1 MLGRIV
7 RRIWLCWRKLA
18 SFLRIRMD
26 SAFCSKRIYL
36 LGTPWYGNIGDQAIT
51 LGELHILRSVFPDFK
66 IVDVPYGVYY
76 SRWAGWL
83 GLGITEKDIIFMQG
97 GGNLGSLYP
106 QEEKIRRDVVRK
118 YKDNKI
124 VIMPVSIYFHD
135 NSYGMEELR
144 KSREVYESA
153 RDLTIISR
161 DENSWNFASEN
172 FVHVHNILAP
182 DAATSLEGMVSKA
195 WEDRKDVMF
204 FLRSD
209 KEKVSSD
216 TMLNNIKEMLS
227 AQGISY
233 HVNDTTVLHNVYDEE
248 RHGSVSDKLGLAAS
262 SRLVIT
268 DRFHGVVFSVITHTP
283 VIAFK
288 SFDTKIS
295 AGIKW
300 FKDLPWVY
308 YMEGDDLK
316 DVEKIVRKWI
326 YSDKPVS
333 CYSDCG
339 EKIIKCIRDIVV

>member
-7 RRIWLCWRKLA
+7 RRIWLCWRKWV
-18 SFLRIRMD
+18 SFLRIRMA
-26 SAFCSKRIYL
+26 SVFCSKRVYL

-51 LGELHILRSVFPDFK
+51 LGELHILQSVFADFK
-66 IVDVPYGVYY
+66 IIDVPYGVYY
-76 SRWAGWL
+76 SRWSKWL
-83 GLGITEKDIIFMQG
+83 GLGITEKDVIFMQG

-106 QEEKIRRDVVRK
+106 QEEKIRRDVVSS
-118 YKDNKI
+118 YKDNKL
-124 VIMPVSIYFHD
+124 VIMPVSIYFHA

-144 KSREVYESA
+144 KSREVYEAA

-161 DENSWNFASEN
+161 DENSWNFAREN
-172 FVHVHNILAP
+172 FVNVHNILAP
-182 DAATSLEGMVSKA
+182 DAATALEGMVGKA
-195 WEDRKDVMF
+195 WEARKDVMF

-209 KEKVSSD
+209 KEKISSD
-216 TMLNNIKEMLS
+216 AMLNKLKDMLS

-233 HVNDTTVLHNVYDEE
+233 HVNDTTVSHDVFDEE
-248 RHGSVSDKLGLAAS
+248 RHRAVSDKLGLAAS

-308 YMEGDDLK
+308 YMEDDDLQ
-316 DVEKIVRKWI
+316 DIEEIVRKWI
-326 YSDKPVS
+326 YSYKPVS

-339 EKIIKCIRDIVV
+339 EKIIRCVRDIVV